1 MKPTSPK
8 MIFKSSLFYSAV
20 FAHLS
25 PYFFKLLTEK
35 ARWNKTYKAPTFTGV
50 TPHVTILTILEAIR
64 TSQDGMVDE
73 VSGNIL
79 SELRN
84 RLKFCGFSDESMQLL
99 LEEMWNKVQYA
110 LKYSQKAAGKL

>member
-1 MKPTSPK
+1 
-8 MIFKSSLFYSAV
+8 
-20 FAHLS
+20 
-25 PYFFKLLTEK
+25 
-35 ARWNKTYKAPTFTGV
+35 
-50 TPHVTILTILEAIR
+50 
-64 TSQDGMVDE
+64 MVDE

-110 LKYSQKAAGKL
+110 LKYSKKSAGQLEECSDSKVIQSVFNGRNLNTIFWVGRFHILPQSYNFITAFA